1 MLFLLMERGDL
12 LGCDRKHDE
21 FLKTLKKNVEGKGLK
36 IDIDV

>member
-12 LGCDRKHDE
+12 VGCDREQDE
-21 FLKTLKKNVEGKGLK
+21 FLKTLKKNVEEKALN